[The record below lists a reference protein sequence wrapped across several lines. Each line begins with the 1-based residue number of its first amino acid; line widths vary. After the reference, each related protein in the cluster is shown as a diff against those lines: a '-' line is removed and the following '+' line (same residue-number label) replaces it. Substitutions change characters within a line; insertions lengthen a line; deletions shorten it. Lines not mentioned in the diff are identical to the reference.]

1 MPMLTRTVGI
11 LGILGSLVRVAVAG
25 GVTFLCLQQ
34 WPQIALR
41 GEMEALPDFDY
52 LAAADS
58 LRVQNRYAEALLVV
72 ETGYLNAP
80 MQVQPQ
86 LQAEHAQI
94 EAERDNLLRRVREV
108 GYGALT
114 GQGSS
119 NEALAG
125 ALAAD
130 LLVVGDVRDLAIQ
143 SAKALRGE
151 DTDEVIVALSAAGI
165 ALTLAPEVD
174 WSIALL
180 KFARR
185 AGALGE
191 TFAKSLAKLARRAV
205 STHSGNELIQVGD
218 DVAQLSRAAK
228 PAGAI
233 GILRH
238 IDDTETLHQAALFA
252 GRPGGAFSLWLGE
265 DAAVSWLKTADV
277 GGEDWLLRASRKGR
291 AGIDLL
297 ARSGAVLTRAHP
309 LLGLLKGF
317 YKGNLPLAL
326 TRLFADRAD
335 AIAGIVAGWLLFE
348 LVALCA
354 ILRRSTAPRTSLR
367 AA

>member
-1 MPMLTRTVGI
+1 MPTRIIRIAIAV
-11 LGILGSLVRVAVAG
+11 LRAALVAVLL
-25 GVTFLCLQQ
+25 FLCLRQ
-34 WPQIALR
+34 WPAIALR
-41 GEMEALPDFDY
+41 GEMEALPDFNY
-52 LAAADS
+52 LAAADG

-72 ETGYLNAP
+72 ETGFVNAP
-80 MQVQPQ
+80 PEAQPA

-94 EAERDNLLRRVREV
+94 ESERDNLLRRVREV

-125 ALAAD
+125 AVAAD

-143 SAKALRGE
+143 GARALRGE

-174 WSIALL
+174 WSVALL

-185 AGALGE
+185 AGALTE

-205 STHSGNELIQVGD
+205 STRNSDALVQVGD
-218 DVAQLSRAAK
+218 DLAQLARSAK

-238 IDDTETLHQAALFA
+238 IDDPETLHRAARFS
-252 GRPGGAFSLWLGE
+252 GRPGGAFTLWIGE
-265 DAAVSWLKTADV
+265 DSSVEWLKNADRS
-277 GGEDWLLRASRKGR
+277 GEDWLLRAGRKGR
-291 AGIDLL
+291 AGIELL
-297 ARSGAVLTRAHP
+297 ARNGSLLVRPHP
-309 LLGLLKGF
+309 LLGLLKGI
-317 YKGNLPLAL
+317 YKGNVPAVLE
-326 TRLFADRAD
+326 RIFAERAD
-335 AIAGIVAGWLLFE
+335 AIAGLVAGWLFYE
-348 LVALCA
+348 LGLLLAIVAA
-354 ILRRSTAPRTSLR
+354 DSRRKSRGLPA
-367 AA
+367 